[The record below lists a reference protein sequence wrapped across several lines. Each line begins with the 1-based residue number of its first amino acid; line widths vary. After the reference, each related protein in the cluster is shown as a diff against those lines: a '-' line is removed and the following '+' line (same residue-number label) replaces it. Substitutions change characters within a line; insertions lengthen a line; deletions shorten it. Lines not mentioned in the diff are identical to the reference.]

1 MGMFENVKIK
11 KNPIGVEFIK
21 RGLLTETQV
30 DRVLQYQKEHKELK
44 FGEIVDIL
52 DMCDKEALLEAL
64 SDKIEVNPVYLEK
77 ELKINP
83 VKYLPRDVIINN
95 KVMPFDLD
103 GNTLKVAFADP
114 QNAAKIKEV
123 ELLLMNAGYTM
134 EIYITLYT
142 SIMKQIEDI
151 RTVETSYVNKEEKD
165 TTKLIDNI
173 IMTGIEKR
181 ASDIHIEPL
190 EKKVR
195 IRYRIDGELITVTE
209 LPKERFSTIVG
220 RIKSISNMYQEITYD
235 QDGSI
240 NTYENYSIRVS
251 SQKTVT
257 GEKFVLRLLKKNSKA
272 RDLFELGFPKD
283 DELVARAFDRRNS
296 IVVVCAPTGE
306 GKTTTL
312 YSAIDYLD
320 KPTINIISIE
330 NPVERR
336 MPGINQVEIGPNVTF
351 ASSLRTVLRQ
361 DPDIVLVGE
370 IRDEETAKTAIEAGQ
385 TGHLVLTTVHTI
397 DAIEAITRLRKFGIS
412 DYDVSASLVT
422 SISQRLVRRLCP
434 HCKKEHKLTEDE
446 IKYIEKVEKISG
458 EKFDLEKATV
468 YEPVGC
474 KYCDDIG
481 YYERVALFEILCI
494 DEYLKDM
501 ISEGESTI
509 SIKRYAMENT
519 GYRPLIVD
527 GVNKVLNGTTTIEE
541 LKRKI
546 SL

>member
-1 MGMFENVKIK
+1 MFENVKIK

-21 RGLLTETQV
+21 RGLLTEVQV

-52 DMCDKEALLEAL
+52 DMCDKDALLDAL
-64 SDKIEVNPVYLEK
+64 SDKVQVNPVMLEHN
-77 ELKINP
+77 LKINP
-83 VKYLPRDVIINN
+83 VKYLPRDVIINY
-95 KVMPFDLD
+95 KVMPFDID

-114 QNAAKIKEV
+114 QNAQKVKEV
-123 ELLLMNAGYTM
+123 ELLLMNAGYSM

-142 SIMKQIEDI
+142 SIMKQIEGI
-151 RTVETSYVNKEEKD
+151 RTVETTYVDKDEKD

-181 ASDIHIEPL
+181 ASDIHIEPME
-190 EKKVR
+190 EKIRV
-195 IRYRIDGELITVTE
+195 RYRIDGELITITE
-209 LPKERFSTIVG
+209 LPKDRQSNVIG
-220 RIKSISNMYQEITYD
+220 RLKSISNMYQEITYD

-240 NTYENYSIRVS
+240 NTYDNYSIRVS
-251 SQKTVT
+251 SQKTVN

-272 RDLFELGFPKD
+272 RDLFELGFPNNK
-283 DELVARAFDRRNS
+283 ELVDKAFNRRNS
-296 IVVVCAPTGE
+296 IIVVCAPTGE

-336 MPGINQVEIGPNVTF
+336 MPGINQVEIGPNITF

-361 DPDIVLVGE
+361 DPDIILVGE

-385 TGHLVLTTVHTI
+385 TGHLVLTTIH
-397 DAIEAITRLRKFGIS
+397 DAVEAITRLRKFGLS

-422 SISQRLVRRLCP
+422 AISQRLVRRLCD
-434 HCKKEHKLTEDE
+434 HCKREHKLTEE
-446 IKYIEKVEKISG
+446 ELKYIEKVEKITG
-458 EKFDLEKATV
+458 EKFDIENSTV

-481 YYERVALFEILCI
+481 YYERIALFEILCI
-494 DEYLKDM
+494 DDYLKDM

-509 SIKRYAMENT
+509 TIKKYAMENT
-519 GYRPLIVD
+519 EYRPLVVD
-527 GVNKVLNGTTTIEE
+527 GVRKVLSGITTIDE

>member
-1 MGMFENVKIK
+1 MFENVKIK

-21 RGLLTETQV
+21 RGLLTEVQV

-52 DMCDKEALLEAL
+52 DMCDKDALLDAL
-64 SDKIEVNPVYLEK
+64 SDKVQVNPVMLEHN
-77 ELKINP
+77 LKINP
-83 VKYLPRDVIINN
+83 VKYLPRDVIINY
-95 KVMPFDLD
+95 KVMPFDID

-114 QNAAKIKEV
+114 QNAQKVKEV
-123 ELLLMNAGYTM
+123 ELLLMNAGYSM

-142 SIMKQIEDI
+142 SIMKQIEGI
-151 RTVETSYVNKEEKD
+151 RTVETTYVDKDEKD

-181 ASDIHIEPL
+181 ASDIHIEPME
-190 EKKVR
+190 EKIRV
-195 IRYRIDGELITVTE
+195 RYRIDGELITITE
-209 LPKERFSTIVG
+209 LPKDRQSNVIG
-220 RIKSISNMYQEITYD
+220 RLKSISNMYQEITYD

-240 NTYENYSIRVS
+240 NTYDNYSIRVS
-251 SQKTVT
+251 SQKTVN

-272 RDLFELGFPKD
+272 RDLFELGFPNNK
-283 DELVARAFDRRNS
+283 ELVDKAFNRRNS
-296 IVVVCAPTGE
+296 IIVVCAPTGE

-336 MPGINQVEIGPNVTF
+336 MPGINQVEIGPNITF

-361 DPDIVLVGE
+361 DPDIILVGE

-385 TGHLVLTTVHTI
+385 TGHLVLTTIHTI
-397 DAIEAITRLRKFGIS
+397 DAVEAITRLRKFGLS

-422 SISQRLVRRLCP
+422 AISQRLVRRLCD
-434 HCKKEHKLTEDE
+434 HCKREHKLTEE
-446 IKYIEKVEKISG
+446 ELKYIEKVEKITG
-458 EKFDLEKATV
+458 EKFDIENSTV

-481 YYERVALFEILCI
+481 YYERIALFEILCI
-494 DEYLKDM
+494 DDYLKDM

-509 SIKRYAMENT
+509 TIKKYAMENT
-519 GYRPLIVD
+519 EYRPLVVD
-527 GVNKVLNGTTTIEE
+527 GVRKVLSGITTIDE

>member
-1 MGMFENVKIK
+1 MFENVKIK

-21 RGLLTETQV
+21 RGLLTENQV

-52 DMCDKEALLEAL
+52 DMCDKDALLEAL
-64 SDKIEVNPVYLEK
+64 SDKVEVNPVKLETD
-77 ELKINP
+77 LKINP
-83 VKYLPRDVIINN
+83 VKYLPRDVIINY
-95 KVMPFDLD
+95 KVMPFDID

-114 QNAAKIKEV
+114 QNGTKVKEV

-134 EIYITLYT
+134 EVYITLYT

-151 RTVETSYVNKEEKD
+151 RTVQTTYVDKEEKD
-165 TTKLIDNI
+165 ITKLIDNI
-173 IMTGIEKR
+173 IMTAIEKR
-181 ASDIHIEPL
+181 ASDIHIEPME
-190 EKKVR
+190 EKIRV
-195 IRYRIDGELITVTE
+195 RYRIDGELITISE
-209 LPKERFSTIVG
+209 LPKDRQSKVTG
-220 RIKSISNMYQEITYD
+220 RLKSISNMYQEITYD
-235 QDGSI
+235 QDGAI
-240 NTYENYSIRVS
+240 NTYDNFSIRVS
-251 SQKTVT
+251 SQKTVN

-283 DELVARAFDRRNS
+283 KELVSKAFDRRNS

-385 TGHLVLTTVHTI
+385 TGHLVLTTIHTI
-397 DAIEAITRLRKFGIS
+397 DAVEAITRLRKFGLS

-422 SISQRLVRRLCP
+422 SISQRLVRRLCD
-434 HCKKEHKLTEDE
+434 HCKKERKLTEE
-446 IKYIEKVEKISG
+446 EKKYIQKVEKITG
-458 EKFDLEKATV
+458 ESYDVENATV

-481 YYERVALFEILCI
+481 YYERVALFEVLCI

-509 SIKRYAMENT
+509 TIRKYAMENT
-519 GYRPLIVD
+519 NYRPLIHD
-527 GVNKVLNGTTTIEE
+527 GVKKVLSGITTIDE

-546 SL
+546 SI

>member
-1 MGMFENVKIK
+1 MFENVKIK

-21 RGLLTETQV
+21 RGLLTESQV

-52 DMCDKEALLEAL
+52 DMCDKESLLEAL
-64 SDKIEVNPVYLEK
+64 SDKVEVNPVMLEK

-83 VKYLPRDVIINN
+83 VKYLPRDVIINY
-95 KVMPFDLD
+95 KVMPFDIE
-103 GNTLKVAFADP
+103 GNKLKVAFADP
-114 QNAAKIKEV
+114 QNGDKIKEV

-142 SIMKQIEDI
+142 SIMKQIEGI
-151 RTVETSYVNKEEKD
+151 RTVETTYVDKEEKD

-181 ASDIHIEPL
+181 ASDIHIEPM
-190 EKKVR
+190 EER
-195 IRYRIDGELITVTE
+195 IRVRYRIDGELITITE
-209 LPKERFSTIVG
+209 LPKDRQSNVIG
-220 RIKSISNMYQEITYD
+220 RLKSISNMYQEITYD

-240 NTYENYSIRVS
+240 NTYDNYSIRVS
-251 SQKTVT
+251 SQKTVN
-257 GEKFVLRLLKKNSKA
+257 GEKFVLRLLKKNAKA

-283 DELVARAFDRRNS
+283 KELVDRAFDRRNS
-296 IVVVCAPTGE
+296 IIVVCAPTGE

-312 YSAIDYLD
+312 YSVIEYLD

-336 MPGINQVEIGPNVTF
+336 IPGINQVEIGPNVTF

-385 TGHLVLTTVHTI
+385 TGHLVLTTIHTI
-397 DAIEAITRLRKFGIS
+397 DAVEAITRLRKFGLS

-422 SISQRLVRRLCP
+422 AISQRLVRRLCD
-434 HCKKEHKLTEDE
+434 HCKKEHKLTDE
-446 IKYIEKVEKISG
+446 ELKYIEKVEKITG
-458 EKFDLEKATV
+458 ETYDIENATV

-494 DEYLKDM
+494 DDYLKDM

-509 SIKRYAMENT
+509 NIKKYAMENT
-519 GYRPLIVD
+519 EYRPLVSD
-527 GVNKVLNGTTTIEE
+527 GIKKVLNGTTTIEE